1 MLAMDLLLAES
12 GALHGHLCP
21 GQILGVRMAMLGCR
35 MVDIDEP
42 TRTKELLVYVEIDRC
57 VTDAIQAVTGCKL
70 GKRTLK
76 YLDYGK
82 VAATF
87 LNTTTGKAF
96 RIVARDDS
104 RDKVWAYSEGETD
117 KKVAQSLAYKVMPDD
132 DLFNVM
138 PVRIDLS
145 PFDMPGH
152 PLTRVSCVTC
162 GEGVNDGREVVQE
175 GEVFCRPCALGAY
188 YGPAEL
194 VAYG

>member
-1 MLAMDLLLAES
+1 MQPMEDLLQES

-35 MVDIDEP
+35 MVGIDEP
-42 TRTKELLVYVEIDRC
+42 TRSRELLVYVEIDRC
-57 VTDAIQAVTGCKL
+57 ATDAIQAVTGCKL

-87 LNTTTGKAF
+87 LNTSTGDAF
-96 RIVARDDS
+96 RVVALDDS
-104 RDKVWAYSEGETD
+104 RDKVWAYADGETD
-117 KKVAQSLAYKVMPDD
+117 KKLAQSHAYKVMPDD
-132 DLFNVM
+132 ELFKVT

-152 PLTRVSCVTC
+152 PIARVTCVAC
-162 GEGVNDGREVVQE
+162 GEGVNDGREITLDD
-175 GEVFCRPCALGAY
+175 GAYCRPCAQGAY
-188 YGPAEL
+188 YAPAEL
-194 VAYG
+194 VANR